1 MKSWAQGVQGTP
13 VLYMANWA
21 SRPPR
26 IWECPQVVSGRVSYV
41 TWTLWTLWPKHS
53 EHNWRLTVQQAILL
67 RLLPQPAPLFF
78 FFLCVVLL
86 RAGHSAKWGINQGPA
101 QAAKLTADKFP
112 PPLDAALICPGI
124 RSSWDPEPNW
134 CAPSCS
140 CSCSSA
146 RDADREMKA
155 GRWKPR
161 WRWSAPEIRG
171 GKKYRV
177 NQMLEPSVWVLPQGA
192 KVLESLATSC
202 YTSQILFSLNLQSE
216 FYNVNLWFIPL
227 GDVFLGQRLAL
238 IFIWLNL

>member
-1 MKSWAQGVQGTP
+1 MPPGRQR
-13 VLYMANWA
+13 A
-21 SRPPR
+21 SELCNLDSVDTVAKTQRTQLEADCPTGHPPPSAPAT
-26 IWECPQVVSGRVSYV
+26 CPSV
-41 TWTLWTLWPKHS
+41 
-53 EHNWRLTVQQAILL
+53 
-67 RLLPQPAPLFF
+67 F

-192 KVLESLATSC
+192 KVLESRATSC

-216 FYNVNLWFIPL
+216 FYNVNLWFISL